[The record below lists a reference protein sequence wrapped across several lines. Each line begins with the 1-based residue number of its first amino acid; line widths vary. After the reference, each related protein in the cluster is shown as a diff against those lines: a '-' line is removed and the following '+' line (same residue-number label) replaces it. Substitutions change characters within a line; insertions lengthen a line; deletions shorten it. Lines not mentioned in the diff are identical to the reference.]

1 MGNIV
6 KNTLISSLESSNPIN
21 EFSRCLVSRHFFLYG
36 LHGPQMITLPAKDEK
51 SDPSVWQF
59 YSTVTSPPTTKHPDS
74 VWHDFF
80 LPLWRVDSLT
90 VSVFVALI
98 KVFICMLSL
107 FLWRVKSFPSF
118 PNLLLSG
125 TLSVSSMP
133 GEMLPKFF
141 WHIISLF
148 SGKSKKLPK
157 FPLWHPFC
165 FSDCQLAR
173 WDASHQSCQEL
184 AFTLIL
190 DPSQSLSLSDTVE
203 LKKYKPF
210 HFSCL
215 VMRLRICLRSPQAFS
230 SLCFPQICQNSM
242 F

>member
-1 MGNIV
+1 MGIDIIRYFIKIKIQCAKV
-6 KNTLISSLESSNPIN
+6 ISSLESSNSIN

-59 YSTVTSPPTTKHPDS
+59 YSTVTSPPTTEHPDS

-80 LPLWRVDSLT
+80 LPLWSVYSLT
-90 VSVFVALI
+90 VSLFVASI

-141 WHIISLF
+141 FAHYFFF

-165 FSDCQLAR
+165 FSDCQIAR
-173 WDASHQSCQEL
+173 CLLFITNDWMKG
-184 AFTLIL
+184 
-190 DPSQSLSLSDTVE
+190 DTVVTINKQ
-203 LKKYKPF
+203 LSTCCCCSFQPIINKLQ
-210 HFSCL
+210 HC
-215 VMRLRICLRSPQAFS
+215 
-230 SLCFPQICQNSM
+230 
-242 F
+242 